1 MERQSFVR
9 LFICLVC
16 VVSIYSITSCKYKI
30 FRYPFPLLAFPLL
43 ALGNKTSNLV
53 GNAFPTTSVTLGWGE
68 KVRTS
73 EFCTLVYLLLFLF
86 MFSII
91 SFHIVSLVVL
101 WLIQRV
107 YFAIRLCE
115 CLLSKAILRT
125 FFIRDAIIDFGGFT
139 LPVLLFVISFA
150 NNSMTL
156 SENDPLGILSISLPS
171 IAATPEPIFSRSELL
186 KSPCKVNR

>member
-1 MERQSFVR
+1 M
-9 LFICLVC
+9 
-16 VVSIYSITSCKYKI
+16 
-30 FRYPFPLLAFPLL
+30 
-43 ALGNKTSNLV
+43 V
-53 GNAFPTTSVTLGWGE
+53 GNAFPTTSVTLGWGG
-68 KVRTS
+68 KLGVLYACL
-73 EFCTLVYLLLFLF
+73 FVYLLLFLF

-91 SFHIVSLVVL
+91 SFHIVSLVLL

-107 YFAIRLCE
+107 YFAIWLCA
-115 CLLSKAILRT
+115 CLLSKAILCT
-125 FFIRDAIIDFGGFT
+125 FFIRDAIIDLGGFT